1 MDKKYILNYD
11 KVYNSFNE
19 YVLECKRRIKDTFF
33 SEDYLNEYKTLRN
46 NLINTKKIDK
56 TSSIEDA
63 IKFERLE
70 MIDIKINHTMRVVEG
85 VLLLANKMGI
95 NIEFNKLLKICAL
108 LHDIGRFDQATW
120 NNNFS
125 DSCYKNISGIQN
137 HAQAGYHIL
146 FKNNRI
152 EQFNIDKKFYKAIG
166 TVVYNHSNPILKDDL
181 SIKLENISDLDI
193 SKLDNLNNEEKVII
207 AVLVQMVRDIDMLDI
222 LYQNLTGEIELV
234 PKEINF
240 KVLNKSIF
248 DIAKYWDIDYKYL
261 LSYNELTLEEIP
273 NIKTIKIP
281 VDKININKLSVPN
294 DIKEKF
300 FNNENIDLRE
310 IMNREDWTFITGMW
324 WRLNQFLNN
333 ISFKSNLELIKEY
346 NLLEK
351 IYNKYPSEYKFLVY
365 DAFSFAYS
373 KLILEPLKE
382 KSLKFYIN
390 HNIK

>member
-1 MDKKYILNYD
+1 MDKKNILNYD

-19 YVLECKRRIKDTFF
+19 YVLECKRRVKDTFF
-33 SEDYLNEYKTLRN
+33 SENYLAEYKTLRN
-46 NLINTKKIDK
+46 NLINAKKIDK
-56 TSSIEDA
+56 NSNIEDA

-85 VLLLANKMGI
+85 VLLLANKMGT

-125 DSCYKNISGIQN
+125 DLCYKNIPGIQN
-137 HAQAGYHIL
+137 HAHAGYHIL
-146 FKNNRI
+146 FNNNRI

-166 TVVYNHSNPILKDDL
+166 AVIYNHSDPILKGDL
-181 SIKLENISDLDI
+181 SIKLENIDDLNI
-193 SKLDNLNNEEKVII
+193 SNLNNLNNEEKIII
-207 AVLVQMVRDIDMLDI
+207 AVLVQMIRDIDMLDI

-240 KVLNKSIF
+240 KVSNRSIF

-261 LSYNELTLEEIP
+261 LSYNSLYEEEVP

-281 VDKININKLSVPN
+281 VDKINIDKLSVPN
-294 DIKEKF
+294 DIKQKF

-310 IMNREDWTFITGMW
+310 IMTREDWTFITGMW
-324 WRLNQFLNN
+324 WRLNHFLNN
-333 ISFKSNLELIKEY
+333 INFKSNLELIKEY

-351 IYNKYPSEYKFLVY
+351 IYNKYPSKYKVLVY

-373 KLILEPLKE
+373 KLVEQQLKE
-382 KSLKFYIN
+382 KNLKFYIN
-390 HNIK
+390 HNI